1 MKRALCFVVLINKEA
16 KTVLDWLLSDKFIR
30 GFHMYDLRS
39 VGTYA
44 GSIDKME
51 SSVYTIVVHNG
62 EAEVFGDISSVV
74 IHDECRYIDTRVFTL
89 EELLKEDIP
98 KSTAWFALRIREGT
112 MYAVLTEIRVTEG
125 TIISYY
131 EWEDLLKEIRLSEI
145 PEVRKHPVVECMT
158 W

>member
-30 GFHMYDLRS
+30 GFHMYDLR
-39 VGTYA
+39 
-44 GSIDKME
+44 
-51 SSVYTIVVHNG
+51 
-62 EAEVFGDISSVV
+62 
-74 IHDECRYIDTRVFTL
+74 
-89 EELLKEDIP
+89 
-98 KSTAWFALRIREGT
+98 IREGA

>member
-62 EAEVFGDISSVV
+62 DISSAM
-74 IHDECRYIDTRVFTL
+74 IKYKDDNLVFLTYAEW
-89 EELLKEDIP
+89 EELFDGTNP
-98 KSTAWFALRIREGT
+98 K
-112 MYAVLTEIRVTEG
+112 AVL
-125 TIISYY
+125 
-131 EWEDLLKEIRLSEI
+131 K
-145 PEVRKHPVVECMT
+145 
-158 W
+158 

>member
-62 EAEVFGDISSVV
+62 EAEVFGDISSAV
-74 IHDECRYIDTRVFTL
+74 IKYKDDNLVFLTYAEW
-89 EELLKEDIP
+89 EELFDGTNP
-98 KSTAWFALRIREGT
+98 K
-112 MYAVLTEIRVTEG
+112 AVLKWTEHYHDNEQKELPMYRPSDGYG
-125 TIISYY
+125 T
-131 EWEDLLKEIRLSEI
+131 
-145 PEVRKHPVVECMT
+145 CG
-158 W
+158 

>member
-62 EAEVFGDISSVV
+62 KAEVFGDISSAV
-74 IHDECRYIDTRVFTL
+74 IKYKDYNLVFLTYAEW

-98 KSTAWFALRIREGT
+98 KSTAWFALRIREGA

-131 EWEDLLKEIRLSEI
+131 EWDDLLKEIRLSEI
-145 PEVRKHPVVECMT
+145 PEVRKHPVV
-158 W
+158 

>member
-62 EAEVFGDISSVV
+62 KAEVFGYISSA
-74 IHDECRYIDTRVFTL
+74 IIKYKDDNLVFLTYAEW
-89 EELLKEDIP
+89 EELFDGTNP
-98 KSTAWFALRIREGT
+98 K
-112 MYAVLTEIRVTEG
+112 AVL
-125 TIISYY
+125 
-131 EWEDLLKEIRLSEI
+131 K
-145 PEVRKHPVVECMT
+145 
-158 W
+158 

>member
-62 EAEVFGDISSVV
+62 EAEVFGDISSAV
-74 IHDECRYIDTRVFTL
+74 IKYKGDNLVFL
-89 EELLKEDIP
+89 MYAEWEELFDGTNP
-98 KSTAWFALRIREGT
+98 K
-112 MYAVLTEIRVTEG
+112 AVL
-125 TIISYY
+125 
-131 EWEDLLKEIRLSEI
+131 K
-145 PEVRKHPVVECMT
+145 
-158 W
+158 

>member
-51 SSVYTIVVHNG
+51 SSMYTIVVHNG
-62 EAEVFGDISSVV
+62 EAEVFGDISSAMIKYNNLVLLTYA
-74 IHDECRYIDTRVFTL
+74 EW
-89 EELLKEDIP
+89 EELFDGTNP
-98 KSTAWFALRIREGT
+98 K
-112 MYAVLTEIRVTEG
+112 AVL
-125 TIISYY
+125 
-131 EWEDLLKEIRLSEI
+131 K
-145 PEVRKHPVVECMT
+145 
-158 W
+158 

>member
-51 SSVYTIVVHNG
+51 SSVYTTVVHNG
-62 EAEVFGDISSVV
+62 YSCVYVRGTPQRGHTEKHCVV
-74 IHDECRYIDTRVFTL
+74 RSAHT
-89 EELLKEDIP
+89 
-98 KSTAWFALRIREGT
+98 
-112 MYAVLTEIRVTEG
+112 
-125 TIISYY
+125 
-131 EWEDLLKEIRLSEI
+131 
-145 PEVRKHPVVECMT
+145 
-158 W
+158 

>member
-1 MKRALCFVVLINKEA
+1 
-16 KTVLDWLLSDKFIR
+16 
-30 GFHMYDLRS
+30 MYDLRS

-62 EAEVFGDISSVV
+62 KAEVFGDISSAV
-74 IHDECRYIDTRVFTL
+74 IKYKDDNLVFLT
-89 EELLKEDIP
+89 
-98 KSTAWFALRIREGT
+98 
-112 MYAVLTEIRVTEG
+112 YA
-125 TIISYY
+125 